1 MDPIKILLA
10 DDHALIR
17 TGIKNLLEGHSE
29 FKVVGE
35 ASDGDEALQKAK
47 SLSPDVVII
56 DISMPKLSGIEAT
69 RQIVKRHPSTRVLVL
84 TMHENAE
91 YVYQIFKAGA
101 GGYILKNAGK
111 EELID
116 AIRSVA
122 DGKRFV
128 GRHVSELMISEYMK
142 KADERDF
149 KKEESQG
156 SSAAGQTALTSRE
169 REILEL
175 IAQGLNNQQIGE
187 RLFISPRT
195 VDTHRTNIM
204 QKLHVHDAANLVR
217 YALEHGFGTRK

>member
-142 KADERDF
+142 KADERD
-149 KKEESQG
+149 G
-156 SSAAGQTALTSRE
+156 SAGQTALTSRE

-217 YALEHGFGTRK
+217 YALEHGFGAKK